1 MFFIRNEVWEKACVF
16 IRAHAEY
23 KLVGHG
29 ELFKIKAFSPPPILV
44 RLYWHSWDAQLLRK
58 DLNIFRVRFIIQR
71 FWFKYKYSPFNLTG
85 FFFFFVEEVQQHL
98 IHVMVLL
105 IFNWLFKLMIKKDFD
120 MKGLRILG
128 RRDLKHVI
136 LFDL

>member
-1 MFFIRNEVWEKACVF
+1 MFC
-16 IRAHAEY
+16 
-23 KLVGHG
+23 
-29 ELFKIKAFSPPPILV
+29 
-44 RLYWHSWDAQLLRK
+44 
-58 DLNIFRVRFIIQR
+58 
-71 FWFKYKYSPFNLTG
+71 
-85 FFFFFVEEVQQHL
+85 FFVVVEEVQQHL

-128 RRDLKHVI
+128 RRDLKRVI

>member
-1 MFFIRNEVWEKACVF
+1 MFC
-16 IRAHAEY
+16 
-23 KLVGHG
+23 
-29 ELFKIKAFSPPPILV
+29 
-44 RLYWHSWDAQLLRK
+44 
-58 DLNIFRVRFIIQR
+58 
-71 FWFKYKYSPFNLTG
+71 
-85 FFFFFVEEVQQHL
+85 FFVVVEEVQQHL